1 MENKIKYL
9 KLKSW
14 NDENTSPNKFSDI
27 LKENF
32 TLIEDFMNNNLRY
45 KSEIRHIVND
55 ENVVVYDTPS
65 KFTAGMNEFD
75 VYLNRVIQIK
85 GIDYDEYIDDGIIL
99 KEPPVKGDEILIVQR
114 VFANRGL

>member
-9 KLKSW
+9 KLKCW
-14 NDENTSPNKFSDI
+14 EDENTSPNKFSNI

-55 ENVVVYDTPS
+55 ENVAIYDTPS
-65 KFTAGMNEFD
+65 KFTAGMNELD
-75 VYLNRVIQIK
+75 VYVNRVIQIK
-85 GIDYDEYIDDGIIL
+85 GIDYDEYLNDGIIL
-99 KEPPVKGDEILIVQR
+99 RELPAKGDEIYIVQR